1 MTGPA
6 WRGAFA
12 LLGLAALPWV
22 LGNGF
27 YVNMASQVVIYALLA
42 LSLNL
47 LVGFAGLTSL
57 GHAAYLGISA
67 YAAAWLAGNA
77 GFGALPA
84 AACALLVGTASAAFF
99 GVLALRATGLGFL
112 MITLALGQIV
122 WGVAY
127 RWVSLTG
134 GDNGL
139 RLAKRPR
146 VLGFDLDAPVAF
158 YYFAAAVLALAFLS
172 VRRLSLSP
180 FGACLRGAK
189 EQPRRM
195 AMLGHDVWALR
206 WAAFVLAGFWGS
218 VSGLLYLY
226 YHKFVSPQAL
236 SLQQSAEALLMVIL
250 GGSGALTGPVVGAA
264 VITLVKNVASSYVDR
279 WYTLLGAIFVAV
291 VVFMPRG
298 VVPGVSALLRRA
310 RGRARPGR
318 RPSSA
323 AERTAS

>member
-1 MTGPA
+1 MSA
-6 WRGAFA
+6 AARGALGVLA
-12 LLGLAALPWV
+12 LAVLPWV
-22 LGNGF
+22 LGSDF
-27 YVNMASQVVIYALLA
+27 YVNMASQVAILALLA

-57 GHAAYLGISA
+57 GHAAYLGIAA
-67 YAAAWLAGNA
+67 YAAAWLAANLGW
-77 GFGALPA
+77 GALPSA
-84 AACALLVGTASAAFF
+84 AVALLVGTGAAAVF

-122 WGVAY
+122 WGIAY

-139 RLAKRPR
+139 RLAARPR
-146 VLGFDLDAPVAF
+146 VLGFDLDQPVAF
-158 YYFAAAVLALAFLS
+158 YYFAAAVLALAYLC
-172 VRRLSLSP
+172 VQRLAASP

-195 AMLGHDVWALR
+195 AMLGHDVWTLR

-250 GGSGALTGPVVGAA
+250 GGASTLAGPLVGAA
-264 VITLVKNVASSYVDR
+264 VITLVKNVVSSYLDR
-279 WYTLLGAIFVAV
+279 WYSLLGAIFVAAV
-291 VVFMPRG
+291 VLMPQG
-298 VVPGVSALLRRA
+298 LVPGVAALLRRK
-310 RGRARPGR
+310 RKPLPEPRAA
-318 RPSSA
+318 A
-323 AERTAS
+323 AEGAAP

>member
-6 WRGAFA
+6 WRGALA
-12 LLGLAALPWV
+12 LLGLAALPWA
-22 LGNGF
+22 LGSDF

-99 GVLALRATGLGFL
+99 GVLALRASGLGFL
-112 MITLALGQIV
+112 MITLALGQIA

-139 RLAKRPR
+139 RLAARPE
-146 VLGFDLDAPVAF
+146 VLGFDLDAPLAF
-158 YYFAAAVLALAFLS
+158 YYFAAAVFALAFLS
-172 VRRLSLSP
+172 VWRLSLSP
-180 FGACLRGAK
+180 LGACLRGAK

-195 AMLGHDVWALR
+195 AMLGHDVWMLR
-206 WAAFVLAGFWGS
+206 WSAFVLAGFWGS

-236 SLQQSAEALLMVIL
+236 SLQQSAETLLMVIL

-279 WYTLLGAIFVAV
+279 WYTLLGAIFVAA

-298 VVPGVSALLRRA
+298 VVPGVSALLQRARRA
-310 RGRARPGR
+310 ARPGR
-318 RPSSA
+318 RPSA
-323 AERTAS
+323 AERVAS